1 MKQLSIRWKI
11 ISLVLFIMVIGIGAL
26 TFINTLRVTSTTEHS
41 IITQTEAI
49 SEGVEQTVTTF
60 LESYEQ
66 QLHLLLSEPALLQY
80 TATTTAQGDEPQQAY
95 RPRLQAFMNKNKEA
109 QAIYVATPTSIII
122 EPHTPK
128 ITEIDS
134 TERVWYKEAIA
145 SPGEIIWTAPYAD
158 SVTGNLMVTGAIA
171 LQDGKTVIGADILLS
186 TLVSMMND
194 LPFGYEGFP
203 IIFDSTETAIV
214 HPSRSGEQLNDTSY
228 ASMILN
234 ADADHGMMNIT
245 YDGQDAITIYNK
257 MSAIDWVINIVYFE
271 KNIYGDVYVLL
282 NYILV
287 FTALILV
294 IMSIV
299 LYFAITYMLKPLH
312 TVERS
317 IAQMAQGDLTQDVH
331 ITTRDEFA
339 TLGNYYN
346 DMKQH
351 VSHMIET
358 ARNSATQVE
367 ARSHHLNSMADQ
379 TAASSQE
386 MLGVITAISTDA
398 TTTADTSRQA
408 LLHTQQLSDQMLQM
422 NEATVAMRSLTSDAT
437 ALNAHGEHTMHG
449 LQQTFE
455 QSSTTL
461 TDLTQA
467 VGVLSMK
474 VNAIDSVMDT
484 IMSIS
489 AQTNLLALNASI
501 EAARA
506 GEAGKGFAVVA
517 DEVRKLAEQSAAATV
532 DVRETIQ
539 QLQHEAYAVTT
550 QMTQIE
556 ADVALQR
563 HAVVETE
570 HVFQQISEVI
580 TSIDNRFCDTVLK
593 LEAMLTFKDAIV
605 KEIELT
611 VQATASTAAACEEM
625 SATSDDQ
632 LIAIR
637 SVATAAEQL
646 NALSEELTAN
656 MKHFK
661 L

>member
-467 VGVLSMK
+467 VGVLSTK

-539 QLQHEAYAVTT
+539 QLQHEAHAVTT

-556 ADVALQR
+556 AAVASQR

>member
-234 ADADHGMMNIT
+234 TDADHGMMNIT

-271 KNIYGDVYVLL
+271 KNIYGDVY
-282 NYILV
+282 
-287 FTALILV
+287 
-294 IMSIV
+294 
-299 LYFAITYMLKPLH
+299 
-312 TVERS
+312 
-317 IAQMAQGDLTQDVH
+317 
-331 ITTRDEFA
+331 
-339 TLGNYYN
+339 
-346 DMKQH
+346 
-351 VSHMIET
+351 
-358 ARNSATQVE
+358 
-367 ARSHHLNSMADQ
+367 
-379 TAASSQE
+379 
-386 MLGVITAISTDA
+386 
-398 TTTADTSRQA
+398 
-408 LLHTQQLSDQMLQM
+408 
-422 NEATVAMRSLTSDAT
+422 
-437 ALNAHGEHTMHG
+437 
-449 LQQTFE
+449 
-455 QSSTTL
+455 
-461 TDLTQA
+461 
-467 VGVLSMK
+467 
-474 VNAIDSVMDT
+474 
-484 IMSIS
+484 
-489 AQTNLLALNASI
+489 
-501 EAARA
+501 
-506 GEAGKGFAVVA
+506 
-517 DEVRKLAEQSAAATV
+517 
-532 DVRETIQ
+532 
-539 QLQHEAYAVTT
+539 
-550 QMTQIE
+550 
-556 ADVALQR
+556 
-563 HAVVETE
+563 
-570 HVFQQISEVI
+570 
-580 TSIDNRFCDTVLK
+580 
-593 LEAMLTFKDAIV
+593 
-605 KEIELT
+605 
-611 VQATASTAAACEEM
+611 
-625 SATSDDQ
+625 
-632 LIAIR
+632 
-637 SVATAAEQL
+637 
-646 NALSEELTAN
+646 
-656 MKHFK
+656 
-661 L
+661 

>member
-80 TATTTAQGDEPQQAY
+80 TAATTAQGDEPQQAY

-194 LPFGYEGFP
+194 LPFGYEGFS

-467 VGVLSMK
+467 VGVLSTK

-539 QLQHEAYAVTT
+539 QLQHEAHAVTT

-556 ADVALQR
+556 AAVASQR

>member
-1 MKQLSIRWKI
+1 
-11 ISLVLFIMVIGIGAL
+11 MVIGIGAL

-437 ALNAHGEHTMHG
+437 ALNTHGEHTMHG

-455 QSSTTL
+455 QSTTTL
-461 TDLTQA
+461 NDLTQA
-467 VGVLSMK
+467 VGVLSTK

-556 ADVALQR
+556 ADVASQR

>member
-234 ADADHGMMNIT
+234 TDADHGMMNIT

-467 VGVLSMK
+467 VGVLSTK

-539 QLQHEAYAVTT
+539 QLQHEAHAVTT

-556 ADVALQR
+556 ADVASQR

>member
-49 SEGVEQTVTTF
+49 SQGVEQTVTTF

-80 TATTTAQGDEPQQAY
+80 IATNTTHGDEPQQAY
-95 RPRLQAFMNKNKEA
+95 RPRLQAFMNKNEEA

-128 ITEIDS
+128 ITEVNS
-134 TERVWYKEAIA
+134 TERVWYQEAIA
-145 SPGEIIWTAPYAD
+145 SPGDIIWTAPYAD
-158 SVTGNLMVTGAIA
+158 SVTGDLMVTGAIA

-186 TLVSMMND
+186 TLVAMMND

-214 HPSRSGEQLNDTSY
+214 HPSRSGEQLNDSSY

-234 ADADHGMMNIT
+234 ESADHGMLNIT

-257 MSAIDWVINIVYFE
+257 MDAIDWVINIVYFE

-351 VSHMIET
+351 VSQMIET
-358 ARNSATQVE
+358 ARNSATQVA
-367 ARSHHLNSMADQ
+367 ARSHHLNSMAEQ

-408 LLHTQQLSDQMLQM
+408 LRHTQQLSEQMLQM

-437 ALNAHGEHTMHG
+437 ALNTHGEHTMHG

-467 VGVLSMK
+467 VGVLSTK

-539 QLQHEAYAVTT
+539 QLQHEAHAVTT

-556 ADVALQR
+556 TDVASQR
-563 HAVVETE
+563 HAVIETE
-570 HVFQQISEVI
+570 QVFQQISEVI
-580 TSIDNRFCDTVLK
+580 TSIDDRFCATVSR
-593 LEAMLTFKDAIV
+593 LEAMLTVKDAIV
-605 KEIELT
+605 KEIEMT

-646 NALSEELTAN
+646 NTLSEELTAN